1 MFNKC
6 FWTDESANTGEQSEG
21 PGGRRA
27 AKQEERKTERLP
39 RASFIT
45 C

>member
-27 AKQEERKTERLP
+27 AKQEERKTERSP